1 MVGNERV
8 RYCPECKLDV
18 YNFSS
23 MTDEDVRQIVS
34 GSKQRL
40 CARVRQSPDG
50 TVMPWNSS
58 VRFSIVMRRISR
70 VSRIALTAA
79 ISVVPALGR
88 PPHTTAG
95 QKLFQIE
102 QRPTALALAV
112 VDSNGAVI
120 PKAQVT
126 ILNEKTIT
134 ETKGE
139 TDANGQFRASD
150 LPVGTYEITID
161 IFGFETYKQS
171 HIDVPERAPL
181 KFQLRRQVDFVGEVV
196 PVNHPNGF
204 HKFISKLRHIF

>member
-18 YNFSS
+18 YDFSS
-23 MTDEDVRQIVS
+23 MSDEDVRQVVS
-34 GSKQRL
+34 GGQQRL
-40 CARVRQSPDG
+40 CARVRQRPDG
-50 TVMPWNSS
+50 TVMPRNSS
-58 VRFSIVMRRISR
+58 LRFSIVMRRISR

-79 ISVVPALGR
+79 ISVGPALGR
-88 PPHTTAG
+88 PPHTTTE
-95 QKLFQIE
+95 QKLFQIQ
-102 QRPTALALAV
+102 QRPTGLALAV

-120 PKAQVT
+120 PNAQVT
-126 ILNEKTIT
+126 ILNEKTRT

-139 TDANGQFRASD
+139 TDANGHFRVSD
-150 LPVGTYEITID
+150 LPDGTYEITID

-171 HIDVPERAPL
+171 HVDVPGRAPL

>member
-18 YNFSS
+18 YDFSS
-23 MTDEDVRQIVS
+23 MSDEDVRQVVS
-34 GSKQRL
+34 GRQQRL
-40 CARVRQSPDG
+40 CARVRQRPDG
-50 TVMPWNSS
+50 TVMPRNSS
-58 VRFSIVMRRISR
+58 LRFSIVMRRISR

-79 ISVVPALGR
+79 ISVGPALGR
-88 PPHTTAG
+88 PPHTTTE
-95 QKLFQIE
+95 QKLFQIQ
-102 QRPTALALAV
+102 QRPTGLALAV

-120 PKAQVT
+120 PNAQVT
-126 ILNEKTIT
+126 ILNEKTRT
-134 ETKGE
+134 ETKGH
-139 TDANGQFRASD
+139 FRVSD
-150 LPVGTYEITID
+150 LPDGTYEITID

-171 HIDVPERAPL
+171 HVDVPGRAPL